1 MEENTNMTEQTQA
14 ENAGNESEVQ
24 GQEAAKTFTQDEVN
38 RIIQERLERAKKQ
51 ATKDQ
56 EAEYA
61 QKIAQL
67 QAREMKLMVK
77 EQLSERR
84 MPRELA
90 DIITC
95 TDEKDLNNK
104 LEALQKIYG
113 DKPKEEKPTG
123 FIQVGCAHGGRP
135 YEGNTRGGLPSFG
148 DPVRNAMGLN

>member
-14 ENAGNESEVQ
+14 ENMGNESEVQ

-56 EAEYA
+56 ESEYA
-61 QKIAQL
+61 QKAAEL
-67 QAREMKLMVK
+67 QAREMKLLVK
-77 EQLSERR
+77 EQLSERG

-113 DKPKEEKPTG
+113 DKAKEEKPKG
-123 FIQVGCAHGGRP
+123 FICVGARP
-135 YEGNTRGGLPSFG
+135 YEGNTRGGLPSFS